1 MWCYTSNS
9 PRAARLE
16 IDGTTVTLAES
27 KGSATINGGI
37 DVHDMGSSGYN
48 GLDFDQHDLGKYIFA
63 MKHAPGDPEKQT
75 MVYHSLQLAQYH
87 QLNN

>member
-1 MWCYTSNS
+1 MWAINNS

-63 MKHAPGDPEKQT
+63 MKHAPGDGETDNGVPFVAT
-75 MVYHSLQLAQYH
+75 GSIPSA
-87 QLNN
+87 